1 METLTIHPENNEQ
14 MKAIKAVLKALKIPF
29 DQKESPY
36 KHEFVKKINEA
47 EKDREDAIILNSDED
62 VDNYFKNLKSDVQD

>member
-36 KHEFVKKINEA
+36 KPEFVEKINEA
-47 EKDREDAIILNSDED
+47 EKDQEDAIILKNDKD
-62 VDNYFKNLKSDVQD
+62 VDNYFKNLERDV

>member
-1 METLTIHPENNEQ
+1 MEILTIHPENNEQ

-36 KHEFVKKINEA
+36 KPEFVKKINEA
-47 EKDREDAIILNSDED
+47 EKDREDAIILNNDED
-62 VDNYFKNLKSDVQD
+62 VDNYFKNLESEV